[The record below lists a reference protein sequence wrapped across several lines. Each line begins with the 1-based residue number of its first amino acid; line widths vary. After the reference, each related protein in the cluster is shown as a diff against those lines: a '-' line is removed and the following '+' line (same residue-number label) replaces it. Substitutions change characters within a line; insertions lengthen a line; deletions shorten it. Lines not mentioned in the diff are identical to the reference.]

1 MKSKSSEFTPIASQ
15 NARPS
20 RHAIQHHVEAA
31 RTHAAPAAIDEIFA
45 HLADRQAQVE
55 RANESPVA
63 AKRIRETATEMD
75 RQRERLA
82 QLLRDIDLSA

>member
-1 MKSKSSEFTPIASQ
+1 MKTKTSEFTPIVPQ
-15 NARPS
+15 TARRDRGAVP
-20 RHAIQHHVEAA
+20 HHMSSP

-45 HLADRQAQVE
+45 HLAERQAQVE
-55 RANESPVA
+55 RANESPLD